1 MDTDNKE
8 HTFAHD
14 IQELKL
20 ELIALRGELKKEKE
34 LTTRIGLLLLELKK
48 TVESALTTITKH

>member
-1 MDTDNKE
+1 MDNDNKG
-8 HTFAHD
+8 HTLTHD
-14 IQELKL
+14 VQELKL
-20 ELIALRGELKKEKE
+20 EMMALKAELKKEKE

>member
-1 MDTDNKE
+1 MDNNNKD
-8 HTFAHD
+8 HTLTHD
-14 IQELKL
+14 VQELKL
-20 ELIALRGELKKEKE
+20 EMMALKAELKKEKE

>member
-20 ELIALRGELKKEKE
+20 ELIALRAELKKDKE
-34 LTTRIGLLLLELKK
+34 LMTKIGSLLFDLKLK
-48 TVESALTTITKH
+48 VENALQSITKH